1 MGSVYRR
8 GDRLWIVYRDAH
20 GRRQWRSTGLRVGQE
35 REAERV
41 LAAIE
46 AAIEAG
52 SAIGLDP
59 ETVTLRQWAAE
70 WIQRR
75 RARGV
80 RTAGDEEARL
90 RDHVL
95 PVLGDER
102 LADLRPRQ
110 IRALVHRLRRGPLAP
125 RTVRHIYGALRA
137 CLTEA
142 VVEDL
147 IPSSPCVLLPGDLP
161 PVQDADPTWRSSAVF
176 ARDELEMLISDERV
190 PPDRRVVYA
199 LLGLAGLRWGEM
211 AALRWRDYDPGL
223 RPLGRLTV
231 ATSYS
236 TRRKA
241 MGGTKTDSVRLI
253 PVHPTLA
260 RILDAHRA
268 GTHPD
273 DLICPSREGTP
284 RSVNIGLRSLHRDLA
299 ALGLRPRRA
308 HDLRRTFVS
317 LARGAGAPKD
327 LVAMITH
334 TPRGADVIDGYTTLE
349 WEALCGVVQAIR
361 VELLAPSTAHVIR
374 LGCDSAVTVGGSE
387 DAGQRKAPE
396 ITEEIGGQIG
406 GAYGTRTRSQ
416 GPGKRR
422 R

>member
-8 GDRLWIVYRDAH
+8 GDRLWIVFRDAQ
-20 GRRQWRSTGLRVGQE
+20 GKRKWKSTSLRVGQE

-41 LAAIE
+41 LAAVE

-52 SAIGLDP
+52 RATGLDP

-80 RTAGDEEARL
+80 RTVGDEEARL

-102 LADLRPRQ
+102 MADLRPRQ
-110 IRALVHRLRRGPLAP
+110 IRALVHRLRTGPLAP
-125 RTVRHIYGALRA
+125 RTIRHVYGALRG

-147 IPSSPCVLLPGDLP
+147 IPASPCVLLPGDLP
-161 PVQDADPTWRSSAVF
+161 EVKDKDPAWRSSAVF
-176 ARDELEMLISDERV
+176 TREELELLISDDRV

-211 AALRWRDYDPGL
+211 AALRWRDYDAAL
-223 RPLGRLTV
+223 EPLGRLTV

-236 TRRKA
+236 TRRGT
-241 MGGTKTDSVRLI
+241 MGATKTEAVRLI

-268 GTHPD
+268 GTRPD
-273 DLICPSREGTP
+273 DLICPSTKGTP
-284 RSVNIGLRSLHRDLA
+284 RSVTIGLRSLHRDLET
-299 ALGLRPRRA
+299 LGLRKRRA
-308 HDLRRTFVS
+308 HDLRRTFIS
-317 LARGAGAPKD
+317 LARGAGASKD
-327 LVAMITH
+327 RVAMITH

-349 WEALCGVVQAIR
+349 WEALCGVVQAIQ
-361 VELLAPSTAHVIR
+361 VELRAPKGAKVIR
-374 LGCDSAVTVGGSE
+374 LGCDSAVTVEGAE
-387 DAGQRKAPE
+387 AERKKKAP
-396 ITEEIGGQIG
+396 
-406 GAYGTRTRSQ
+406 
-416 GPGKRR
+416 
-422 R
+422 